1 MSPSRLPYLALALCL
16 LPACSDDVADPLPE
30 EVVWSNAETLISTES
45 GLLAGPV
52 DLAVGLDGTL
62 YVLDGRDD
70 LIQRVGPDGEILEPI
85 GGSGSGP
92 GELDGPVSF
101 RVTGDRIRVVD
112 RGNGRL
118 QLLGTTGAYLGSTP
132 LPPQAVRSIAHVG
145 PGGRLLV
152 PTLGRDSVLAR
163 LLDPG
168 GEEVAGFGSPL
179 AEVPAVLDF
188 NALRQ
193 EIADGEVPG
202 YFRNRTELAFGPE
215 DHVWMALAGEG
226 AVRRYDTGGALLVEV
241 QLDEPEFAEALEEFF
256 RRNQEP
262 TERPS
267 LFALRYIAELRPVGT
282 DLWVLLNGG
291 DDDPG
296 VLLVLGEDGARKRRI
311 ELPTVF
317 GASTFTVDPTRGR
330 LYLAIPSLA
339 SVVALEMT
347 GSH

>member
-1 MSPSRLPYLALALCL
+1 MSPSPPLCMALALGL
-16 LPACSDDVADPLPE
+16 LLACSNDDADPLPE

-52 DLAVGLDGTL
+52 DLAVGPDGTL

-70 LIQRVGPDGEILEPI
+70 LIQRIGPDGEILEPI

-101 RVTGDRIRVVD
+101 RVAGDTIQVAD

-118 QLLGTTGAYLGSTP
+118 QLHSTTGAYLGSNP
-132 LPPQAVRSIAHVG
+132 LPRRAVTSIARVG

-152 PTLGRDSVLAR
+152 PALGRDSVLAR

-168 GEEVAGFGSPL
+168 GEELAGFGSPL
-179 AEVPAVLDF
+179 AEVAAVLDF

-193 EIADGEVPG
+193 EIADGEIPG
-202 YFRNRTELAFGPE
+202 FFRNRTELAFGPGGQ
-215 DHVWMALAGEG
+215 VWMALAGEG
-226 AVRRYDTGGALLVEV
+226 AVRRYDMEGELLMEV

-267 LFALRYIAELRPVGT
+267 LFALRYIAELRPVGS

-296 VLLVLGEDGARKRRI
+296 VLLVLGEDGTRKRRI
-311 ELPTVF
+311 DLPTVL
-317 GASTFTVDPTRGR
+317 GANTFAVDPTRGR

-339 SVVALEMT
+339 SVMAVEMN